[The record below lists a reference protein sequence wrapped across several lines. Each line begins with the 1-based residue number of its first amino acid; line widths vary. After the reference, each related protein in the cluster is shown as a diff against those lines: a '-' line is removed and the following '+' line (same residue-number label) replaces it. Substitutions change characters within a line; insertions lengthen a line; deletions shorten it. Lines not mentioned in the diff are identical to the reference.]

1 MTQTKSVELVGKT
14 YSSGLTPSEQ
24 ALIKAQQSVRINA
37 ITASQFKM
45 SMVKPITISGI
56 KQLPSQEEFTILS
69 QLIVEKYGNITL
81 GELQLAF
88 DMNALGTE
96 WNRIEHYNMFS
107 VQFVS
112 DVLRQYIEYSRKA
125 MQDISKKE
133 ERKQMKVEERVN
145 IQALHDMLMADK
157 QDENFEKKLR
167 YTAPLIMQSLIKRG
181 YFKDDY
187 ISDEWLNEVR
197 YQVKGNLYKIVGEWD
212 RSKYNRGE
220 WKAVLDNEQLS
231 QIKCEV
237 YKHIIK
243 NEELFTTIM
252 NNITADL

>member
-1 MTQTKSVELVGKT
+1 
-14 YSSGLTPSEQ
+14 
-24 ALIKAQQSVRINA
+24 
-37 ITASQFKM
+37 M

-125 MQDISKKE
+125 LQDISKKE

-145 IQALHDMLMADK
+145 IQALYDMLMADK

-181 YFKDDY
+181 YFKDEY
-187 ISDEWLNEVR
+187 ISDEWLDKVR
-197 YQVKGNLYKIVGEWD
+197 WQIKAKVCLMDIEFD
-212 RSKYNRGE
+212 RSKYTKDQ
-220 WKAVLDNEQLS
+220 WLDLMKTEQLN
-231 QIKCEV
+231 QVKCEV
-237 YKHIIK
+237 YKHII
-243 NEELFTTIM
+243 NTDELFTTIM

>member
-1 MTQTKSVELVGKT
+1 M
-14 YSSGLTPSEQ
+14 TPSEQ
-24 ALIKAQQSVRINA
+24 TLIKAQQSVRINA
-37 ITASQFKM
+37 ITAAQFKM

-96 WNRIEHYNMFS
+96 WTRIEHYNMFS

-125 MQDISKKE
+125 VQDISKKE

-157 QDENFEKKLR
+157 LMRTLR
-167 YTAPLIMQSLIKRG
+167 KSSDTLHPLSC
-181 YFKDDY
+181 
-187 ISDEWLNEVR
+187 S
-197 YQVKGNLYKIVGEWD
+197 
-212 RSKYNRGE
+212 
-220 WKAVLDNEQLS
+220 
-231 QIKCEV
+231 
-237 YKHIIK
+237 H
-243 NEELFTTIM
+243 
-252 NNITADL
+252 

>member
-1 MTQTKSVELVGKT
+1 M
-14 YSSGLTPSEQ
+14 TPSEHT
-24 ALIKAQQSVRINA
+24 LIKAQQSVRINA
-37 ITASQFKM
+37 ITPSQFKM

-56 KQLPSQEEFTILS
+56 KQLPSQEEFNVLS

-96 WNRIEHYNMFS
+96 WTRIEHYNMFS

-125 MQDISKKE
+125 VQDISKKE

-157 QDENFEKKLR
+157 LDENFEKKLR

-181 YFKDDY
+181 YFKDEY
-187 ISDEWLNEVR
+187 ISDEWLDQVR
-197 YQVKGNLYKIVGEWD
+197 WQIKAKVCLMDVHFD
-212 RSKYNRGE
+212 RSKYTKDQWLE
-220 WKAVLDNEQLS
+220 LMKTEQIN
-231 QIKCEV
+231 QVKCEV
-237 YKHIIK
+237 YKHII
-243 NEELFTTIM
+243 NTEELFNIIV
-252 NNITADL
+252 NNISADL